1 MGTDLD
7 DTSRIEHLGG
17 GSLLIAWQLKDK
29 NVLIVGGGEVAS
41 QRIESI
47 LTADSYVTVISPEA
61 GLHPR
66 TKRFIDLRADRI
78 SYFNRPFQGAEDLDG
93 KDMVLTALDDNHLSQ
108 RIVEMSR
115 ERRIPVN
122 AADIPNLCDFYFGAQ
137 IRDGPLQIMISTNGN
152 GPRMASLIKTRL
164 QKGLSGREGEAI
176 TKVGQLRSKLKER
189 APGVGGSLGRERM
202 KWMSTL
208 CNTWEMEDF
217 THLDDTLMDRLLDEG
232 WNEDKRVP
240 TPRELGLPSR
250 FYDLSALFPTTSM
263 PIFPT
268 GLAFVAGVLTTISF
282 ISYRG
287 RS

>member
-1 MGTDLD
+1 MDAD
-7 DTSRIEHLGG
+7 DTSRAERLGG
-17 GSLLIAWQLKDK
+17 GSLLVAWQLNDK
-29 NVLIVGGGEVAS
+29 NVLVVGGGEVAS

-47 LTADSYVTVISPEA
+47 LTADSYITVIAPEA

-78 SYFNRPFQGAEDLDG
+78 SYHNRPFKGPQDLDG
-93 KDMVLTALDDNHLSQ
+93 KDMVLTALDDNFLS
-108 RIVEMSR
+108 RHIVEMSR

-122 AADIPNLCDFYFGAQ
+122 AADIPDLCDFYFGAQ

-189 APGVGGSLGRERM
+189 APGVGGTLGRERM

-208 CNTWEMEDF
+208 CNSWEMEDF
-217 THLDDTLMDRLLDEG
+217 THLDDTLMDKLLDEG
-232 WNEDKRVP
+232 WNKDKRVP
-240 TPRELGLPSR
+240 KPQELGLPIR
-250 FYDLSALFPTTSM
+250 FYYLSALFSATPM

-268 GLAFVAGVLTTISF
+268 ILAFVAGALAATSF
-282 ISYRG
+282 ISYKR
-287 RS
+287 